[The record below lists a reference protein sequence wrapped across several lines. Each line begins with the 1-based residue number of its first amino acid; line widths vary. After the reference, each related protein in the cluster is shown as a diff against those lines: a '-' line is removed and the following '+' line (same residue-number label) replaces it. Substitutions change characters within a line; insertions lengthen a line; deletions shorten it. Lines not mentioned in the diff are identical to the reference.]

1 MPVQHVPQ
9 VSTLKLSHNIIMI
22 MSKLTPRDLNEKMM
36 GYLIYRAG
44 ELEVSKSTVIGIK
57 SCQL

>member
-9 VSTLKLSHNIIMI
+9 VSTLKLSHNVI

>member
-1 MPVQHVPQ
+1 MHARATRASGKHVETFTQHYNEQANP
-9 VSTLKLSHNIIMI
+9 S
-22 MSKLTPRDLNEKMM
+22 NEKMM

>member
-1 MPVQHVPQ
+1 MHARATCASGKHVETF
-9 VSTLKLSHNIIMI
+9 TLHYNEQANPS
-22 MSKLTPRDLNEKMM
+22 NEKMM

>member
-36 GYLIYRAG
+36 GYLIYHAG